1 MRFCNHCQRMT
12 TGEPSYCNFC
22 GRSYDLKLCPH
33 RHANPR
39 TAEVCSQCG
48 SRELSTP
55 QPRVSLWLAPL
66 LALLSV
72 LPGLVLLG
80 VSILLLAG
88 FVQTAFTNQQLLF
101 QFLLLALMIGGLWW
115 LYMHLPGFLRR
126 GLTRL
131 FSRHRD
137 RNDHHGH

>member
-1 MRFCNHCQRMT
+1 MRFCNNCQRVT
-12 TGEPSYCNFC
+12 AGEPLFCNFC

-55 QPRVSLWLAPL
+55 HPAMSLWLHSL

-80 VSILLLAG
+80 VSLLFLVG
-88 FVQTAFTNQQLLF
+88 FFQVLFTNQQLLF
-101 QFLLLALMIGGLWW
+101 QFMLLGVMIGGLWW
-115 LYMHLPGFLRR
+115 L
-126 GLTRL
+126 
-131 FSRHRD
+131 
-137 RNDHHGH
+137 

>member
-1 MRFCNHCQRMT
+1 M
-12 TGEPSYCNFC
+12 
-22 GRSYDLKLCPH
+22 
-33 RHANPR
+33 
-39 TAEVCSQCG
+39 
-48 SRELSTP
+48 
-55 QPRVSLWLAPL
+55 SLWLAPL
-66 LALLSV
+66 LTVLSV

-80 VSILLLAG
+80 VSILLLVG
-88 FVQTAFTNQQLLF
+88 FVEAVFTNQQLLF